1 MAIDALYLSYLKQA
15 IDGRRAAGGGA
26 RLRGLFLAYP
36 DLLVPRAA
44 LVQIL
49 GEAAIAGVGQ
59 RSDAASIW
67 TYHGLADVADPMYD
81 SLAILDR
88 LGVDATVID
97 AAKLRGMERIVDLNF
112 PLPGDL
118 ARSFDLVVDTGTCEH
133 CFNVAQA
140 FVNAC
145 EALAAGGML
154 VHAAP
159 LTRINHGFWSFN
171 PTIYPDFFEDN
182 GFDLHL
188 LTGVTGTIVQGLR
201 PFAVEPFGR
210 FEAPNGAGLYVV
222 AERREVME
230 LRWPVQ
236 RKYRQML
243 K

>member
-15 IDGRRAAGGGA
+15 IDRRRGAGGE
-26 RLRGLFLAYP
+26 RLQGLFLAYP

-44 LVQIL
+44 LAQIL
-49 GEAAIAGVGQ
+49 GEEAIAGVPERG
-59 RSDAASIW
+59 DAAAIW
-67 TYHGLADVADPMYD
+67 KYHGLAGVADPMYD
-81 SLAILDR
+81 SIAIFER

-97 AAKLRGMERIVDLNF
+97 VAKLRGMERIVDLNF

-118 ARSFDLVVDTGTCEH
+118 ARRFDLVVDTGTCEH
-133 CFNVAQA
+133 CFNVGQA
-140 FVNAC
+140 FANAC
-145 EALAAGGML
+145 EALAVGGML

-159 LTRINHGFWSFN
+159 LTRMNHGFWSFN

-182 GFDLHL
+182 GFELQL
-188 LTGVTGTIVQGLR
+188 LAGVTGTITQGFR
-201 PFAVEPFGR
+201 PFNVEPFAR
-210 FEAPNGAGLYVV
+210 FEAPPGAALYVI
-222 AERREVME
+222 AQRREVRA